1 MSVLMIDVG
10 GSNVKIM
17 AAHDGEV
24 RKLESH
30 RRMSAREM
38 VEGVV
43 SLAKDW
49 DYEKISIGFPGLVRD
64 GRPVREPLN
73 LGGGWVDFDYS
84 AALGGKPVR
93 FINDAAMQAL
103 GNYRSGRLLFLGLG
117 TSTGTTI
124 IVDDTVIP
132 IEIGMLKLTRK
143 SRFMDSLSKQ
153 ALKADGLEN
162 WAKSA
167 REAVAM
173 LQNVFNPDVTILG
186 GGNAKKLT
194 PSPAHCILVD
204 NRSAYVG
211 ARRLWEDADL
221 YASACVTSW
230 HIHHN
235 EAHK

>member
-10 GSNVKIM
+10 GSNVKLM

-24 RKLESH
+24 RKLESS
-30 RRMSAREM
+30 RTMTAQQM
-38 VEGVV
+38 VEGALPLVQ
-43 SLAKDW
+43 DW
-49 DYEKISIGFPGLVRD
+49 EFEKISIGFPGLVRD
-64 GRPVREPLN
+64 GHPLREPLN
-73 LGGGWVDFDYS
+73 LGDGWVDFDYS
-84 AALGGKPVR
+84 AAFGGKPVR

-124 IVDDTVIP
+124 IVDDAVIP

-143 SRFMDSLSKQ
+143 SRFMDCLSKE
-153 ALKADGLEN
+153 ALKSDGLET

-167 REAVAM
+167 REAVMM
-173 LQNVFNPDVTILG
+173 LQNVFNPDVTVLG

-194 PSPAHCILVD
+194 PPPEHCILVD

-221 YASACVTSW
+221 FASACVTSW
-230 HIHHN
+230 RIHHN